1 MDDFDPRGVN
11 WKNTLEYIDMTMFVS
26 ADVEVEVSSTP
37 SETHGMPET

>member
-1 MDDFDPRGVN
+1 MDDFGPRGVN
-11 WKNTLEYIDMTMFVS
+11 WKDKFEYIDMTMFVS